1 MPAPSIEKRIAAV
14 FTQDRH
20 SSDELAALITEVET
34 EAGAGDAVA
43 TKVSAAIL
51 DPSVVADAAI
61 RGKVEDA
68 ILATRLRL
76 AIPKLENLRRAAA
89 VTERSVAWNRQ
100 ADEIEARRD
109 EVARRMRDEY
119 PAAVAKLVELFSAM
133 KDCDRAIDSL
143 HGEPAAVHE
152 LRRIDY
158 VELAARG
165 LSNYGPTGKSIA
177 DQVQLPAFKIG
188 ETDVPLVWPPQADP
202 LAIMRALFP
211 GMVVV

>member
-1 MPAPSIEKRIAAV
+1 MFTDTGSFVAALASDPGSAAGGAPTISV
-14 FTQDRH
+14 F
-20 SSDELAALITEVET
+20 DELWAFTSERARRFWDELLPTPTKQISARLTVTYAGFSGESELLEDLYRRGIELPEV
-34 EAGAGDAVA
+34 GPDLRAGD
-43 TKVSAAIL
+43 
-51 DPSVVADAAI
+51 
-61 RGKVEDA
+61 G
-68 ILATRLRL
+68 
-76 AIPKLENLRRAAA
+76 
-89 VTERSVAWNRQ
+89 
-100 ADEIEARRD
+100 
-109 EVARRMRDEY
+109 M
-119 PAAVAKLVELFSAM
+119 LFFWTH
-133 KDCDRAIDSL
+133 I
-143 HGEPAAVHE
+143 HE